1 MQNWKKNMENKQD
14 FEKYSQLF
22 IEENHKVNLISKND
36 EQFLWEKH
44 IFDSLALGIFFDKYE
59 IPQTLLDIGTGG
71 GFPSVPLAIKY
82 PNIKITAIDSIG
94 KKIRAVEN
102 LKNGLN
108 LKNLTPVWDRV
119 ENINEKF
126 DVVTSRAV
134 ASLDKICAYA
144 LPKTKNSGY
153 FVAYKSKKAQDEIEN
168 AQKILKKF
176 NAQIIDILEY
186 ELPLDEQIT
195 RNLIVIKNCTKY

>member
-102 LKNGLN
+102 LKNCLN

-134 ASLDKICAYA
+134 ASLDKICIYA
-144 LPKTKNSGY
+144 LPKTKNGGY
-153 FVAYKSKKAQDEIEN
+153 FVAYKSKKASDEIEN

-176 NAQIIDILEY
+176 NAQIIDIIEY
-186 ELPLDEQIT
+186 QLPLDEQIT
-195 RNLIVIKNCTKY
+195 RNLIVIKK